1 MGDTKTM
8 GLCSSDEQEAVI
20 TLDEAMMKKMGE
32 GKGFIAALDQSGGST
47 PKALAAYGVEETA
60 FTNDEEMFNLVHEM
74 RSRIMLS
81 PSVTGDRVVG
91 AILFEGTMDK
101 EVNGKGSAKFLW
113 EEKNIVPFVKYDK
126 GLAEEAN
133 GCQVMKPNPDLP
145 ALLKRAKEKGVFGT
159 KMRSNINSAN
169 EEGVKAV
176 VAQQFE
182 WAKMELSQ
190 AVRHWIPRCLH
201 KK

>member
-1 MGDTKTM
+1 
-8 GLCSSDEQEAVI
+8 
-20 TLDEAMMKKMGE
+20 
-32 GKGFIAALDQSGGST
+32 
-47 PKALAAYGVEETA
+47 
-60 FTNDEEMFNLVHEM
+60 
-74 RSRIMLS
+74 MLS

-101 EVNGKGSAKFLW
+101 EVNGK
-113 EEKNIVPFVKYDK
+113 NIVPFVKCDK